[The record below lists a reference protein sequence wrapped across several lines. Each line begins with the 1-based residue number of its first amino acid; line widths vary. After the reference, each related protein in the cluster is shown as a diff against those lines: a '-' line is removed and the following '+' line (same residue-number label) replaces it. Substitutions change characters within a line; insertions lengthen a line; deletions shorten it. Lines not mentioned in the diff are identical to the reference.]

1 VLALDGQFS
10 AGPCPGMAFHVTAAL
25 PYQAAGL
32 ALEPRP

>member
-1 VLALDGQFS
+1 VLALGGQFS
-10 AGPCPGMAFHVTAAL
+10 AGPRPGLAFHVAAAL